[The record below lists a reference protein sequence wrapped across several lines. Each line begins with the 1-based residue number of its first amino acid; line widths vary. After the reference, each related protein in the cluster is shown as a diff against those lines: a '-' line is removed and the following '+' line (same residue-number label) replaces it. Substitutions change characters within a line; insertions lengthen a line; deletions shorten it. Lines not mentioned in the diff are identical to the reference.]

1 MSDRM
6 SAAGR
11 LVPAY
16 RRMIRMRKLS
26 GELGPLERSV
36 MDQIWDRDEEVTVR
50 DLVDAPG
57 IRGLAYT
64 TVMTVLDR
72 LWHKG
77 YVARRRVGRAYSY
90 RARKTR
96 EQYLSSL
103 VGQVFAATDDRRSVL
118 LGFAR
123 EIDGEDLVQLR
134 KMIRDVEKDRSRRK
148 P

>member
-1 MSDRM
+1 
-6 SAAGR
+6 
-11 LVPAY
+11 
-16 RRMIRMRKLS
+16 MIRMRKLS

-72 LWHKG
+72 LWQKG

-90 RARKTR
+90 RAGKTR

-123 EIDGEDLVQLR
+123 EIDGEDLAQLR

>member
-1 MSDRM
+1 M
-6 SAAGR
+6 
-11 LVPAY
+11 P
-16 RRMIRMRKLS
+16 KLT

-36 MDQIWDRDEEVTVR
+36 MDQIWDSDEDLTVR

-72 LWHKG
+72 LRQKG
-77 YVARRRVGRAYSY
+77 YVTRRLAGRAYSY
-90 RARKTR
+90 RARISR
-96 EQYLSSL
+96 EQYLSTL
-103 VGQVFAATDDRRSVL
+103 VGQVFAASDDRRSVL

-123 EIDGEDLVQLR
+123 EIDGEDLAQLR
-134 KMIRDVEKDRSRRK
+134 KMIRDVEKERSRRR

>member
-1 MSDRM
+1 M
-6 SAAGR
+6 
-11 LVPAY
+11 P
-16 RRMIRMRKLS
+16 KLT

-36 MDQIWDRDEEVTVR
+36 MDQIWDRDEAVTVR

-72 LWHKG
+72 LRVKG
-77 YVARRRVGRAYSY
+77 YVTRRRAGRAYSY
-90 RARKTR
+90 RARISR
-96 EQYLSSL
+96 EQYVSSL
-103 VGQVFAATDDRRSVL
+103 VGQVFAASDDRRSVL

-123 EIDGEDLVQLR
+123 KIDGEDLGELR
-134 KMIRDVEKDRSRRK
+134 KMLRDVENERAKRK

>member
-1 MSDRM
+1 M
-6 SAAGR
+6 
-11 LVPAY
+11 P
-16 RRMIRMRKLS
+16 KLT

-36 MDQIWDRDEEVTVR
+36 MDQIWTRDEDVTVR

-72 LWHKG
+72 LWQKG

-90 RARKTR
+90 RARTTR
-96 EQYLSSL
+96 EQYLSML
-103 VGQVFAATDDRRSVL
+103 VGQVFAASDDRRSVL
-118 LGFAR
+118 LGFASK
-123 EIDGEDLVQLR
+123 IDDQDLTELR
-134 KMIRDVEKDRSRRK
+134 KMIRAVEKQRPKRK